1 MVSTPQL
8 KWSDCQINKKKEIE
22 KEREKEKEKGKKKRN
37 KRKKKRKRKERIKL
51 YCWVLTRNTFFLSK
65 EINILWINTC

>member
-22 KEREKEKEKGKKKRN
+22 KEREKEKGKKKRN
-37 KRKKKRKRKERIKL
+37 KRKKKRKIKERIKL
-51 YCWVLTRNTFFLSK
+51 YCWVLTRNTFF
-65 EINILWINTC
+65 